1 MKAPP
6 SLVGPALHA
15 GPSTRHTC
23 LFIMGIAIMAILP
36 FAGIARAAGET
47 MMEKNLTSEDGDPPE
62 IPEHVRVSIRM
73 AQKSLKD
80 QQLADGSWSGG
91 TGNSSLATLA
101 LMVDGSVP
109 GAGPYGREVAM
120 AVRYLLSMQQPSGLI
135 YKEKKARAVM
145 YCHALATLVL
155 AEAWGMSSEPQI
167 RHGLKKA
174 ANLIVRTQN
183 MEGGWRYNPRPD
195 EADLSV
201 TILQLVALRASL
213 NAGISVPEKSIKDA
227 VGYVK
232 SCFVADTGGFAYQPT
247 NPEVNIVRAG
257 AGMLCLQM
265 SGLYES
271 MEVKRALDY
280 IKNNSRES
288 EGARWYF
295 YGQYYLMQAM
305 YQTRDSKAWN
315 AWYRDACKGIIGRQ
329 DKKTGALGQISDTS
343 LAILAMGLPY
353 RYLPI
358 YQR

>member
-1 MKAPP
+1 MKTRLSTASP
-6 SLVGPALHA
+6 SLVVLVLA
-15 GPSTRHTC
+15 
-23 LFIMGIAIMAILP
+23 MAAVLP
-36 FAGIARAAGET
+36 FTGIARAAGDEVT
-47 MMEKNLTSEDGDPPE
+47 MDKTLTSEDGDPPE
-62 IPEHVRVSIRM
+62 IPENVRMAIRM
-73 AQKSLKD
+73 AQKWLKD
-80 QQLADGSWSGG
+80 QQLADGSWAGG
-91 TGNSSLATLA
+91 SGNSSLATLA

-145 YCHALATLVL
+145 YCHGLATLVL
-155 AEAWGMSSEPQI
+155 AEAWGMSSDPQI

-213 NAGISVPEKSIKDA
+213 NAGISIPEKTIKDA
-227 VGYVK
+227 IGYVK
-232 SCFVADTGGFAYQPT
+232 SCFVADSGGFAYQPT
-247 NPEVNIVRAG
+247 QPEVNVVRAG
-257 AGMLCLQM
+257 AGMLSLQM

-271 MEVKRALDY
+271 KEVKQALEY
-280 IKNNSRES
+280 IKKNPKEI
-288 EGARWYF
+288 EGSRWYF

-315 AWYRDACKGIIGRQ
+315 AWYRQACKDIIARQ
-329 DKKTGALGQISDTS
+329 DKKTGAFGPVSDTG
-343 LAILAMGLPY
+343 LAILALGLPY